1 MKFTSGLTGGSEM
14 AITIRGNTDKKLL
27 SIKAALQFYEQD
39 HPAAAVELY
48 RQNSI
53 SVRIRIIDPSFEG
66 MEKSDR
72 HSRMWKYLEKLP
84 EGLQSDISMVV
95 LLTPKEAPRSL
106 ANLEFEDPSQSVI
119 K

>member
-1 MKFTSGLTGGSEM
+1 M
-14 AITIRGNTDKKLL
+14 AITIRGRSDKKLR
-27 SIKAALQFYEQD
+27 SIKAALQLYEQD
-39 HPAAAVELY
+39 YPAATIELD

-53 SVRIRIIDPSFEG
+53 SVRIRVIDPTFEG

-72 HSRMWKYLEKLP
+72 HSRIWRYLGALP

-95 LLTPKEAPRSL
+95 LLTLEETKRSL
-106 ANLEFEDPSQSVI
+106 ANLEFEDPSPSLI